1 MISLLILS
9 SLAPAG
15 DLFVEVSS
23 EALLAHPTT
32 CGAVE
37 KDWILEVNGG
47 GLSGPATSGGLSGST
62 VPPGG
67 VTGTGRTAKGGAA
80 PGVSTAFLGSGPARF
95 PEEWPGEIAFGSGSR
110 TH

>member
-9 SLAPAG
+9 TLAPAG

-23 EALLAHPTT
+23 GALLAHPTT

-47 GLSGPATSGGLSGST
+47 GLVVEDFDGDGNLDYEEFVHLMTSS
-62 VPPGG
+62 
-67 VTGTGRTAKGGAA
+67 
-80 PGVSTAFLGSGPARF
+80 
-95 PEEWPGEIAFGSGSR
+95 
-110 TH
+110 